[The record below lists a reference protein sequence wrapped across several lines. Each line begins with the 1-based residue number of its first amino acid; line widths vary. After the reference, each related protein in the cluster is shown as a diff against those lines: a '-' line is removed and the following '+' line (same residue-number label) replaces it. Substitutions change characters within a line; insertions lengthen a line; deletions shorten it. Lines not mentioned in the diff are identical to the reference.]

1 MDILFYDAIGKLK
14 YNLSFGAVFHLLLG
28 VMFIIFIPI
37 DYTIVEGERNG
48 RILGAMI
55 LALVG
60 SVMQFFGLLL
70 YRILPMRDNK
80 MLVNLSGLM
89 GHST

>member
-1 MDILFYDAIGKLK
+1 MDILFYDAIGKVK

-28 VMFIIFIPI
+28 VMFIVFIPI
-37 DYTIVEGERNG
+37 DYTIVEGERDG

-60 SVMQFFGLLL
+60 SMLEFFGLLL
-70 YRILPMRDNK
+70 YRLLPMRDNR